1 MAALTGAPTVLGAML
16 GVMLMQMVGN
26 AITLLYLNTS
36 YTKLINGCILI
47 LAVGLDVLLKK
58 KKAKV

>member
-1 MAALTGAPTVLGAML
+1 
-16 GVMLMQMVGN
+16 MQMVGN

-36 YTKLINGCILI
+36 YTKVINGCILI

-58 KKAKV
+58 KKAKA